1 MFVIK
6 SMHLINLDMADYCN
20 SSHAKILL
28 KMNLIAPNFV
38 SPAPKLGSFS
48 HLLVSVFTTLGYRLG

>member
-1 MFVIK
+1 MLVIK

-28 KMNLIAPNFV
+28 KMFLIAPNFESCFKV
-38 SPAPKLGSFS
+38 GQLFASSGD
-48 HLLVSVFTTLGYRLG
+48 SVFTTLGYWLG